1 VALCSKY
8 PRPLTVENFATGHSK
23 ERTHA
28 ALPQL
33 RALLEPAKGVDDVP
47 AGEQGAD
54 ANLPEAHQGPEQG
67 KAHRRLSLLKSLY
80 LIICDFL
87 IFNSPIN

>member
-1 VALCSKY
+1 MALYSKY
-8 PRPLTVENFATGHSK
+8 TRPLTFEMFATGHTK
-23 ERTHA
+23 ERAHA

-67 KAHRRLSLLKSLY
+67 KTHRRQSLLNFLYPIMDKCEYIQNKS
-80 LIICDFL
+80 
-87 IFNSPIN
+87 